1 MYYLQKTEIVCIC
14 QMFYLNQLPLFR
26 SYFTVECY
34 LATLIPKFVK
44 FINTFLLKV
53 RYNVVVAQMIA
64 VKHDVTLNFLYL
76 KIGFFVRVFHSPSF
90 DCHCTLNQIVENKL
104 TFFVGFFGCLASLKH
119 NFLEYNRSCF
129 NSTLYFSF
137 TQCRFMLEKRF
148 SIALQKCQNIRIKLN
163 KFVQNSR
170 NNEMRE

>member
-1 MYYLQKTEIVCIC
+1 
-14 QMFYLNQLPLFR
+14 
-26 SYFTVECY
+26 
-34 LATLIPKFVK
+34 
-44 FINTFLLKV
+44 
-53 RYNVVVAQMIA
+53 MIA

-76 KIGFFVRVFHSPSF
+76 KMGFFMRVFHSPSF

-137 TQCRFMLEKRF
+137 TQCRFMLKKRDF
-148 SIALQKCQNIRIKLN
+148 QLHYKNTKTLASNSTSLYKIAETMKCENKRTSKRRRKKKLARERIG
-163 KFVQNSR
+163 
-170 NNEMRE
+170 